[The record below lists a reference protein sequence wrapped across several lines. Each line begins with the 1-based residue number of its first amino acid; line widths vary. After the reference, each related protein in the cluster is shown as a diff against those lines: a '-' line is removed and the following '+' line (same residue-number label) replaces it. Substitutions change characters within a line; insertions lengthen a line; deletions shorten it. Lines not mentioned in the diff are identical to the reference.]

1 MSALFWS
8 FSDGPLSNFDF
19 GGLLKDTSI
28 KKNLMKKKGIQD
40 NATSKNIFLQCDV
53 LCCLADLFL

>member
-28 KKNLMKKKGIQD
+28 KKNLMKKREFKIMQLQ
-40 NATSKNIFLQCDV
+40 KIFFSSV
-53 LCCLADLFL
+53 MCCVA